1 MRRETFLPFAR
12 PSIDESTI
20 EDVCESLRSGWITT
34 GPKTI
39 RFENAFRERF
49 GTNYALAVNSA
60 TAGLHLAHLAL
71 GIGPGDEVITTP
83 MTFVAT
89 LNTIVFAGA
98 RPVLIDIDPGTF
110 NMDPGRLES
119 AVTPKTKAIVPVHF
133 AGLPA
138 DMDAVNE
145 VAQRHGLAVIE
156 DCAHALGA
164 SYKGRTIGSDPA
176 HVSVFSFHPTK
187 NITTGEGGMVCTGIE
202 EVAERIAILR
212 QHGMSKG
219 AWSRYAATGTPHYDV
234 ALPGLK
240 YNMLDIQAAIGLGQL
255 SRLDEFNARRA
266 SIVERYKKAFS
277 ELEGL
282 VLPATPSYEHVHA
295 WHIFT
300 PLIDLDLLDLSRDE
314 FMSLMREANIGTA
327 YHYQA
332 VHLFD
337 FYRKN
342 FGFRPGDFPNA
353 ERVSERI
360 VSLPLFP
367 AMTDSDVED
376 VIEAVT
382 SIVKNHLRRGGK
394 RA

>member
-1 MRRETFLPFAR
+1 MRRDTFLPFAR

-20 EDVCESLRSGWITT
+20 EDVCDSLRSGWITT
-34 GPKTI
+34 GPKSI
-39 RFENAFRERF
+39 RFENAFRERI
-49 GTNYALAVNSA
+49 GSAYALAVNSA
-60 TAGLHLAHLAL
+60 TAGLHLAQLAL
-71 GIGPGDEVITTP
+71 GIGPGDEIITTP

-89 LNTIVFAGA
+89 LNTIVLAGA
-98 RPVLIDIDPGTF
+98 RPVLVDIDPGTF
-110 NMDPGRLES
+110 NLDPERLEA
-119 AVTPKTKAIVPVHF
+119 AVTSRTKAIVPVHF
-133 AGLPA
+133 AGLPV

-145 VAQRHGLAVIE
+145 VAERHGLAVIE

-164 SYKGRTIGSDPA
+164 SYKGKTIGSDPR

-187 NITTGEGGMVCTGIE
+187 NITTGEGGMVCTGME
-202 EVAERIAILR
+202 EVAERIAVLR

-219 AWSRYAATGTPHYDV
+219 AWSRYAANGNPHYDV

-240 YNMLDIQAAIGLGQL
+240 YNMMDIQAAIGLGQL
-255 SRLDEFNARRA
+255 SRLDAFNARRT
-266 SIVERYKKAFS
+266 SIVKRYKAAFS

-282 VLPATPSYEHVHA
+282 ILPETPPYEHVHA

-300 PLIDLDLLDLSRDE
+300 PLLDVDRLGLTRDE
-314 FMSLMREANIGTA
+314 FMSLMRESNIGTA

-337 FYRKN
+337 FYRKT
-342 FGFRPGDFPNA
+342 FGYRPGDFPNA

-367 AMTDSDVED
+367 AMSDSDVED
-376 VIEAVT
+376 VIQAVT
-382 SIVKNHLRRGGK
+382 SILESRLRSGG
-394 RA
+394 RTP

>member
-1 MRRETFLPFAR
+1 MKRDAFLPFAR
-12 PSIDESTI
+12 PDIDEATI

-34 GPKTI
+34 GPKSI
-39 RFENAFRERF
+39 RFENAFKERI
-49 GTNYALAVNSA
+49 GIPHALAVNSA
-60 TAGLHLAHLAL
+60 TAGLHLAHLSL

-98 RPVLIDIDPGTF
+98 RPVLVDIDPGTF
-110 NMDPGRLES
+110 NMDPSRLES
-119 AVTPKTKAIVPVHF
+119 AVTARTKAIVPVHF
-133 AGLPA
+133 AGLPV
-138 DMDAVNE
+138 DMDAVNA
-145 VAQRHGLAVIE
+145 VAERHGLAVIE

-164 SYKGRTIGSDPA
+164 SYKGRLIGSDPR
-176 HVSVFSFHPTK
+176 HISVFSFHPTK

-202 EVAERIAILR
+202 EAAERISILR

-219 AWSRYAATGTPHYDV
+219 AWNRYAVTGTPHYDV

-255 SRLDEFNARRA
+255 VRLDAFNARRS
-266 SIVERYKKAFS
+266 SIVDRYRKAFS
-277 ELEGL
+277 GLEGL
-282 VLPATPSYEHVHA
+282 VLPSTPTYEHTHA

-300 PLIDLDLLDLSRDE
+300 PLLDLDRLDLTRDG
-314 FMSLMREANIGTA
+314 FMALMKAENIGTA

-337 FYRKN
+337 FYRN
-342 FGFRPGDFPNA
+342 TFGFKYGDFPNA
-353 ERVSERI
+353 EKVSERI

-367 AMTDSDVED
+367 SMADSDVED
-376 VIEAVT
+376 VIAAVKR
-382 SIVKNHLRRGGK
+382 ILADHLKGGS
-394 RA
+394 RS

>member
-1 MRRETFLPFAR
+1 MTRETFLPFAR
-12 PSIDESTI
+12 PSIDEATI
-20 EDVCESLRSGWITT
+20 EDVCDSLRSGWITT
-34 GPKTI
+34 GPKSI
-39 RFENAFRERF
+39 RFEKAFGERI
-49 GTNYALAVNSA
+49 GIPYALAVNSA

-98 RPVLIDIDPGTF
+98 RPVLVDIDPGTF
-110 NMDPGRLES
+110 NMDPGRLEA
-119 AVTPKTKAIVPVHF
+119 AVTPRTKAIVPVHF
-133 AGLPA
+133 AGLPV

-145 VAQRHGLAVIE
+145 VAERHGLAVIE

-164 SYKGRTIGSDPA
+164 SYKGRPIGSDPR
-176 HVSVFSFHPTK
+176 HISVFSFHPTK

-202 EVAERIAILR
+202 EVAEKVAILR

-219 AWSRYAATGTPHYDV
+219 AWSRYAVTGTPHYDV

-255 SRLDEFNARRA
+255 ARLDEFNERRKA
-266 SIVERYKKAFS
+266 IVSRYRQA
-277 ELEGL
+277 LGTTRGL
-282 VLPATPSYEHVHA
+282 VLPSTPDYDHEHA

-300 PLIDLDLLDLSRDE
+300 PLLDLEQLDITRDE
-314 FMSLMREANIGTA
+314 FMALLKAANIGTA

-332 VHLFD
+332 VHLFA
-337 FYRKN
+337 FYREN
-342 FGFRPGDFPNA
+342 FGFKPGDFPNA

-367 AMTDSDVED
+367 SMTDSEVED
-376 VIEAVT
+376 VIEEVT
-382 SIVKNHLRRGGK
+382 GTLGKHSKRGP
-394 RA
+394 AA

>member
-1 MRRETFLPFAR
+1 MTRKTFLPFAR
-12 PSIDESTI
+12 PDIDEATI
-20 EDVCESLRSGWITT
+20 EDVCDSLRSGWITT
-34 GPKTI
+34 GPKSI
-39 RFENAFRERF
+39 RFENEF
-49 GTNYALAVNSA
+49 GQRLGTPYALAVNSA
-60 TAGLHLAHLAL
+60 TAGLHLANLAL

-98 RPVLIDIDPGTF
+98 RPVLVDIDPGTF
-110 NMDPGRLES
+110 NMDPERIEA
-119 AVTPKTKAIVPVHF
+119 AVTSRTKAIVPVHF
-133 AGLPA
+133 AGLPV
-138 DMDAVNE
+138 DMDAVNKVSE
-145 VAQRHGLAVIE
+145 KHGLAVIE

-164 SYKGRTIGSDPA
+164 SYKGRLIGSDA
-176 HVSVFSFHPTK
+176 GHVCVFSFHPTK
-187 NITTGEGGMVCTGIE
+187 NITTGEGGMVCTGLE

-219 AWSRYAATGTPHYDV
+219 AWSRYAVTGTPHYDV

-255 SRLDEFNARRA
+255 KRLDAFNARRRH
-266 SIVERYKKAFS
+266 IVERYRHAFTG
-277 ELEGL
+277 LEGL
-282 VLPATPSYEHVHA
+282 TLPSAPSYEHIHA

-300 PLIDLDLLDLSRDE
+300 PLLDIERLDLTRDG
-314 FMSLMREANIGTA
+314 FMALMKERNIGTA

-337 FYRKN
+337 YYAKR
-342 FGFRPGDFPNA
+342 FGFRKGDFPNA

-376 VIEAVT
+376 VIDAVT
-382 SIVKNHLRRGGK
+382 GILRENLKGGA
-394 RA
+394 RE